1 MIYTPGERSKEISLS
16 IRTIV
21 IDEDLDPQ
29 KELGR
34 LIEQVISGAELSDG
48 ELDGL
53 LDDDSVD
60 EIELLTEARI
70 RTDKNGLVEI
80 VYRENEDDEQLRT
93 FSRIIFDPKNSGLV
107 IMTKKGAIN
116 SSLSFENAATH
127 ICSYIT
133 PYMPFKVYVTTK
145 RLENDLLNS
154 GRMHLDYI
162 LNIDDTAPQHFIV
175 NIEIKEAPKD
185 VLRELLA
192 SDAVNGNLAD

>member
-21 IDEDLDPQ
+21 IDEDIDPQ

-93 FSRIIFDPKNSGLV
+93 FSRIIFDPQNSGLL

-127 ICSYIT
+127 ICSYVT

>member
-1 MIYTPGERSKEISLS
+1 MVYTPGEKSKEISLS

-21 IDEDLDPQ
+21 IDEDINPE

-34 LIEQVISGAELSDG
+34 LLEQVISGSELTDG
-48 ELDGL
+48 QLDDL

-93 FSRIIFDPKNSGLV
+93 FSRIIFDPQNPGLV

-116 SSLSFENAATH
+116 SSLSFEDSATH
-127 ICSYIT
+127 ICSYVT

-145 RLENDLLNS
+145 RLENNLLES
-154 GRMHLDYI
+154 GKMHLDYI

-175 NIEIKEAPKD
+175 NIDIKVAPED
-185 VLRELLA
+185 VLKAILTPDA
-192 SDAVNGNLAD
+192 SGNDLAD